1 MGRAVKKLILSVAL
15 SAFALPTVKLFNSML
30 PSFLPGAIVF
40 SAVVTMP
47 DGAAAYLKEQYFSQ
61 ITFPSLPNE
70 ESSLPESESSS
81 QESVP
86 EASQESSSQEP
97 SQESHYSPEHSTY
110 DDPEPSGSDTISPP
124 NDIPIERLGKIIKK
138 QVQIGI
144 GGIFIGDQSGLLIK
158 NSSNYSKER
167 ILKEAA
173 LPHNIK
179 TDLSPEPQVLIYHTH
194 ATEAFDPYGAGFYD
208 TDYSFRST
216 DNSLNMVAVGDII
229 TQTLNE
235 YGISTLHSDTQHDN
249 PKYNGAYTR
258 SAKTINTYLEEYP
271 SIKVILDVHR
281 DAMQDSS
288 GALVKPVVNI
298 NGEDVAQ
305 IMIISTCDNG
315 SGKDLSFFEN
325 FRFAAAL
332 QRTLEAD
339 YPGITRPTMFC
350 NRNYNQ
356 ELSPGALLIEIGAHG
371 NTLDEAK
378 RSAELLAKTLV
389 KVLKLSQ

>member
-1 MGRAVKKLILSVAL
+1 MGRAVKKLILSVVLTAL
-15 SAFALPTVKLFNSML
+15 ALPTVKLFNKLL

-47 DGAAAYLKEQYFSQ
+47 DGAAAYLTEQYFSQ
-61 ITFPSLPNE
+61 GTLPSLPNE
-70 ESSLPESESSS
+70 ESSSPE
-81 QESVP
+81 QES
-86 EASQESSSQEP
+86 SQESSSHESSQEP
-97 SQESHYSPEHSTY
+97 SSQESLYSPEQSSY
-110 DDPEPSGSDTISPP
+110 DDTEPSGSDTISPP
-124 NDIPIERLGKIIKK
+124 DDIPVERLGKIIKK
-138 QVQIGI
+138 QVQIAI
-144 GGIFIGDQSGLLIK
+144 GGIFIGDKNGLLIK
-158 NSSNYSKER
+158 NSSNYSKDR

-179 TDLSPEPQVLIYHTH
+179 IELSDEPQVLIYHTH

-216 DNSLNMVAVGDII
+216 DNSLNMVAVGDVI
-229 TQTLNE
+229 TQILNE
-235 YGISTLHSDTQHDN
+235 YGISTLHSDTLHDN
-249 PKYNGAYTR
+249 PLYNGAYSR
-258 SAKTINTYLEEYP
+258 SAQTINAYLKDYP

-305 IMIISTCDNG
+305 IMIISTCDSG
-315 SGKDLSFFEN
+315 SGKDPSFFEN
-325 FRFAAAL
+325 LRFAAEL

-350 NRNYNQ
+350 DRNYNQ

>member
-1 MGRAVKKLILSVAL
+1 MGRAVKKLILSVVLTAL
-15 SAFALPTVKLFNSML
+15 ALPTVKLFNSLL

-47 DGAAAYLKEQYFSQ
+47 DGAAAYLKNQYLPQ
-61 ITFPSLPNE
+61 GVLPSVPDE
-70 ESSLPESESSS
+70 ESSAPEQESS
-81 QESVP
+81 QESSS
-86 EASQESSSQEP
+86 ESSQESSSQEP
-97 SQESHYSPEHSTY
+97 SQESHYSPEESSY
-110 DDPEPSGSDTISPP
+110 DDTEPSGSDTISPP
-124 NDIPIERLGKIIKK
+124 DDIPVERLGKIIKK

-144 GGIFIGDQSGLLIK
+144 GGIFIGDKNGLLIK
-158 NSSNYSKER
+158 NSSNYSKDR

-179 TDLSPEPQVLIYHTH
+179 INLSDEPQVLIYHTH

-216 DNSLNMVAVGDII
+216 DNSLNMVAVGDVIA
-229 TQTLNE
+229 QTLNE
-235 YGISTLHSDTQHDN
+235 YGISTLHSDTLHDN
-249 PKYNGAYTR
+249 PLYNGAYSR
-258 SAKTINTYLEEYP
+258 SAQTINAYLKEYP

-288 GALVKPVVNI
+288 GALVKPVVSV

-305 IMIISTCDNG
+305 IMIISTCDSG
-315 SGKDLSFFEN
+315 SGKDPSFFEN
-325 FRFAAAL
+325 LRFAAEL

-350 NRNYNQ
+350 DRNYNQ

>member
-1 MGRAVKKLILSVAL
+1 MGRAVKKLILSIVLTAL
-15 SAFALPTVKLFNSML
+15 ALPTVKLFNKLL
-30 PSFLPGAIVF
+30 PSFLPRAIIF

-47 DGAAAYLKEQYFSQ
+47 DGAVAYLKNQYLSQ
-61 ITFPSLPNE
+61 TPIPSLPDKDS
-70 ESSLPESESSS
+70 SSLE
-81 QESVP
+81 QES
-86 EASQESSSQEP
+86 SQESSSQSSQESSPQEP
-97 SQESHYSPEHSTY
+97 SQESHYSPEDSSY
-110 DDPEPSGSDTISPP
+110 DDTEPSGSDTISPP
-124 NDIPIERLGKIIKK
+124 EDIPVERLGKIIKK
-138 QVQIGI
+138 QVQISV
-144 GGIFIGDQSGLLIK
+144 GGVFIGDGNGLLIK
-158 NSSNYSKER
+158 NSSNYSKDR

-179 TDLSPEPQVLIYHTH
+179 IDLSDEPQVLIYHTH

-208 TDYSFRST
+208 TDYSFRAT
-216 DNSLNMVAVGDII
+216 DNSLNMVAVGDVI

-249 PKYNGAYTR
+249 PLYNGAYSR
-258 SAKTINTYLEEYP
+258 SAQTINTYLNEYP
-271 SIKVILDVHR
+271 SIKVILDIHR

-288 GALVKPVVNI
+288 GALVKPVVTV

-325 FRFAAAL
+325 LRFAAAL

-389 KVLKLSQ
+389 KVLKLAQ